1 MKWTVLLA
9 CWGALLVLASCGI
22 KPAEVDPPQG
32 ADKDYFPRT
41 YPSPNPDPA
50 PEKLIR

>member
-9 CWGALLVLASCGI
+9 CWAALLLVAGCGI

-32 ADKDYFPRT
+32 E
-41 YPSPNPDPA
+41 
-50 PEKLIR
+50 EKA